1 MVTEPY
7 PPRGRKAF
15 QKLVD
20 EAVDSLPDRFFSYL
34 ENVVIAVEDRP
45 DPELLEE
52 LGADDLLG
60 VYMGV
65 PLTERQAGGAYMPDQ
80 ILLFRKPLLEVCG
93 NLQELRTQI
102 RITVVHE
109 VGHFFGLN
117 EQEIVEILGE

>member
-1 MVTEPY
+1 MAY
-7 PPRGRKAF
+7 PPRGRRAF
-15 QKLVD
+15 EKLVD
-20 EAVDSLPDRFFSYL
+20 EAVDSLPDRFFAYL

-65 PLTERQAGGAYMPDQ
+65 PLTERSAGGASMPDQ

-102 RITVVHE
+102 RITLVHE

-117 EQEIVEILGE
+117 EEEIVAILGE